1 MDQTFSE
8 DTDAAARA
16 SLHAE
21 IARHRATF
29 PDVLHISAQQL
40 KEMQTTH
47 PDTLVVDVRSPEERA
62 VSIIPGAIALHL
74 LPQPL
79 PP

>member
-1 MDQTFSE
+1 MDQTIHE
-8 DTDAAARA
+8 GTDAVARA
-16 SLHAE
+16 RLHAE
-21 IARHRATF
+21 IARHRTTF

-40 KEMQTTH
+40 KDMQTTH

-62 VSIIPGAIALHL
+62 VSIIPGAIALHE
-74 LPQPL
+74 LPQQL